1 MDYRDYP
8 STGYERKE
16 LSTVLYS
23 NASGQQ
29 ETNQIHN
36 RHELTSDSHSKIKFN
51 NTTATKLNA
60 KQQQTITMDY
70 GELNDNRKKFERKT
84 TRNVGI
90 DGTKQQL
97 ELLITSKNKHP
108 LLGLDWMRNLGVTL
122 ESEKIITNIN
132 HMNNPEN
139 TIERNITTLKR
150 KFTELFTEN
159 QSVKSVEVDIQL
171 KEEAKLIQQK
181 VDRYQL
187 ICNPLSKKESKNR
200 KKTRAYRKS
209 KKH

>member
-1 MDYRDYP
+1 MVNKRPIKFIID
-8 STGYERKE
+8 TK
-16 LSTVLYS
+16 
-23 NASGQQ
+23 
-29 ETNQIHN
+29 
-36 RHELTSDSHSKIKFN
+36 DSHSKVKFN
-51 NTTATKLNA
+51 NTTGTKLDA

-70 GELNDNRKKFERKT
+70 REVNDKRKFERKT

-171 KEEAKLIQQK
+171 KEEKKLIQQK
-181 VDRYQL
+181 VDRYQF
-187 ICNPLSKKESKNR
+187 ICNPLSEKESKNR

-209 KKH
+209 KEH